1 MTVREAQPLITSISV
16 RELFGRRSYD
26 IEIPEVDGKPSRLL
40 LLHGDNGSGKTTLL
54 RLVWHALSAAD
65 NRGHRSFIAKTPFM
79 SLGISMTGGR
89 SIHIAKSD
97 GLLGSF
103 TVTVRNADGSE
114 VVAKYTATED
124 LEVRGGTQRR
134 HYSID
139 ESAFLLERA
148 GSYLR
153 EISKRER
160 NELMHRITEI
170 DEDAA
175 AEVAYLE
182 FLENEVKT
190 PLYLADDRSL
200 YSDDPD
206 INRMREMLW
215 RRDDGEKTDRLAR
228 LAFNELQITIRRVN
242 EHLRSLTIGGQNDGS
257 ANSNAIYLNV
267 LRQLVEGAR
276 NSGDAAE
283 APVSDLLDQVA
294 ESSPMY
300 EKYGLVPPLDT
311 TELRRLL
318 SAARGD
324 LAEPAERIVSPFLSS
339 LQARYEA
346 LSSAQRLLESLIPT
360 VNSFLNEKQLH
371 FTPRTG
377 LRIVTLDGDVLE
389 VEALSSGERQL
400 LMLLCTTLLAGI
412 DTNIFIVDEPELS
425 LGVDW
430 QRKILE
436 SLLDVTDGSNL
447 QFLVATHS
455 VEIISGNPESL
466 VQLRAL

>member
-1 MTVREAQPLITSISV
+1 MTAREAQPLITSISV
-16 RELFGRRSYD
+16 RKLFGRRSYD
-26 IEIPEVDGKPSRLL
+26 IEIPEVNGTLSRLL

-54 RLVWHALSAAD
+54 RLVWHALSSAD

-79 SLGISMTGGR
+79 SLSISMVGGR
-89 SIHIAKSD
+89 SIHVAKLD

-103 TVTVRNADGSE
+103 TVTVRSADGSE
-114 VVAKYTATED
+114 VVAKYTANED
-124 LEVRGGTQRR
+124 LKVRGGAQSR

-153 EISKRER
+153 ETSKRER
-160 NELMHRITEI
+160 NELLHRIAEL
-170 DEDAA
+170 DKAEA
-175 AEVAYLE
+175 AEVAYLR

-206 INRMREMLW
+206 INRMREMLS
-215 RRDDGEKTDRLAR
+215 RRDDGEKSDRLAR

-242 EHLRSLTIGGQNDGS
+242 EHLRGLTIGGQNDGS

-283 APVSDLLDQVA
+283 SPVSSLLDQVT

-311 TELRRLL
+311 AELRRLL
-318 SAARGD
+318 GAARGD

-346 LSSAQRLLESLIPT
+346 LSGAQRLLESLIPT

-371 FTPRTG
+371 FTPKTG
-377 LRIVTLDGDVLE
+377 LGIVTVDGDTLE

-412 DTNIFIVDEPELS
+412 DTNIFIIDEPELS

-466 VQLRAL
+466 VQLRQL